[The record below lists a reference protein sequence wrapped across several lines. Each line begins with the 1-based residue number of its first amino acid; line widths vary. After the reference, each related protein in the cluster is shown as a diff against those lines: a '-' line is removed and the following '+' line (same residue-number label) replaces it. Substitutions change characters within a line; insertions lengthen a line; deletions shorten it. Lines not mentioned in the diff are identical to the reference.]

1 MADEQ
6 SSRSEQV
13 QPLPCPFC
21 GHVGVSGYEGSTFRW
36 WHVACDGCGAQCGEV
51 RVQTIGIQREEAI
64 QKATRD
70 AVLEWNKRAPVSE
83 RGPSAEAAR
92 IARKV
97 LDEKGLYNI
106 TTEEMVLAREI
117 LRLASP
123 AERNTP

>member
-1 MADEQ
+1 MAQDQ
-6 SSRSEQV
+6 SASRNWRE
-13 QPLPCPFC
+13 LK
-21 GHVGVSGYEGSTFRW
+21 ETFDAIADGP
-36 WHVACDGCGAQCGEV
+36 HFNFVAVPKEDW
-51 RVQTIGIQREEAI
+51 RTISA
-64 QKATRD
+64 A
-70 AVLEWNKRAPVSE
+70 LSE

-123 AERNTP
+123 AERTKP